1 MDPWARQ
8 TQIPATQIPVFLANQ
23 IPILTPSQLGVLNLG
38 ISNPKIDP
46 DQSANQN
53 TSTHLRPPVQGAPL
67 EPYFSI
73 AGTSSIT
80 IRRVSRIMPS
90 LDVDSLANQ
99 VALLSRGH
107 FKNH

>member
-1 MDPWARQ
+1 MNPWTRQ

-38 ISNPKIDP
+38 ISNPKIDQ

-53 TSTHLRPPVQGAPL
+53 TSTHLRPSVQGGPL

-80 IRRVSRIMPS
+80 IRRVSRMTLRARTLIGW
-90 LDVDSLANQ
+90 DV
-99 VALLSRGH
+99 RGARESGS
-107 FKNH
+107 F

>member
-1 MDPWARQ
+1 MDPWTRQ

-38 ISNPKIDP
+38 ISNPKIDQ

-53 TSTHLRPPVQGAPL
+53 TSTHLRPSVQGGPL

-80 IRRVSRIMPS
+80 IRRVSRMTLRARTLIGW
-90 LDVDSLANQ
+90 DV
-99 VALLSRGH
+99 RGARES
-107 FKNH
+107 